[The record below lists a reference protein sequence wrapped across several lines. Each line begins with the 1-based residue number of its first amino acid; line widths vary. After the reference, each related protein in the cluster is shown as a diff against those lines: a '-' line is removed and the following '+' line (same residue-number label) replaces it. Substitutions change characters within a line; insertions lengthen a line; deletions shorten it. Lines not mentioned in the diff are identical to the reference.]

1 MFWQVLIGNV
11 TAVALLISVWMH
23 LHYKFYRLSA
33 AQSNMAFGL
42 MMGLAALV
50 SMLLSVRIDA
60 GYYLDLRSTLL
71 TISAIYGGPLAI
83 AVTGPMTL
91 AGRAYMGGVGM
102 VPGLISITIL
112 SLVSLAVH
120 FLLGRSAARP
130 KGIWIAALTVTAVS
144 LTMSVVFDARGTGFG
159 TISLLMTG
167 LKFIA
172 TLLAASVITYFRGFT
187 VERDMLRAALTQAPD
202 FHYVKNL
209 GSAFVVANLNV
220 ARQHGRM
227 RSSDMVGLTDFE
239 LYPRDIAQKY
249 FDREQAIMNTGEPM
263 VDFEDYLPEE
273 NGPGRWSL
281 ISKVPLRNRYGDLIG
296 LAGVTRDITERK
308 RLEQELLDSRNLL
321 SQAMAEMSDGL
332 AMFNPEGRLLFCNE
346 QYRAAF
352 PRSAYARQPGAHI
365 ADIVRAVIRNAERT
379 DVNTDVDEE
388 WIQASA
394 QQLFLERDTEIPMFD
409 GRWLSLRTR
418 LAADGSA
425 LVVVSDITAM
435 KQSEEHLKKLAED
448 MRGLAETDALT
459 GIANRRA
466 FDNAVAREFSS
477 VARNG
482 SPLSLLL
489 IDIDHFKAFND
500 TYGHIEGDR
509 CLRQISAC
517 LTAVCKRPS
526 DLAARYGGEEFA
538 ILLPGMDVDGAM
550 HVGESLRLQLHLS
563 AIPHRAS
570 AKSVVTTS
578 IGVASIGP
586 TSFLSTPSELVQAAD
601 LALYEAKTGGRDRI
615 AVCPVPTRA
624 A

>member
-1 MFWQVLIGNV
+1 MIWQVLIGNLA
-11 TAVALLISVWMH
+11 AVALLISVWMH
-23 LHYKFYRLSA
+23 LHYKFDRLSA
-33 AQSNMAFGL
+33 AHSNLAFGL
-42 MMGLAALV
+42 MMGLAVLM
-50 SMLLSVRIDA
+50 SMLLSVRLGA

-83 AVTGPMTL
+83 AITGPMTL
-91 AGRAYMGGVGM
+91 AGRAYMGGIGM
-102 VPGLISITIL
+102 VPALISITAL
-112 SLVSLAVH
+112 SLVSLAAH
-120 FLLGRSAARP
+120 FLLGRSATRP
-130 KGIWIAALTVTAVS
+130 KGIWIAALTVTAFS
-144 LTMSVVFDARGTGFG
+144 LTMSVLFDARGSGLG
-159 TISLLMTG
+159 MIALLMTG
-167 LKFIA
+167 LKFLA
-172 TLLAASVITYFRGFT
+172 TLLIASVITYFRGFT

-202 FHYVKNL
+202 FHYVKNRD
-209 GSAFVVANLNV
+209 SAFVVANLNV

-227 RSSDMVGLTDFE
+227 RSSDMVGLTDFA

-249 FDREQAIMNTGEPM
+249 FDREQAIMNTGEPL
-263 VDFEDYLPEE
+263 VDFEDYLPGE
-273 NGPGRWSL
+273 NGPGRWFL
-281 ISKVPLRNRYGDLIG
+281 ISKVPLRDRHGDLIG

-346 QYRAAF
+346 QYRVAF
-352 PRSAYARQPGAHI
+352 PRSAYVRQPGAHI
-365 ADIVRAVIRNAERT
+365 ADIVRAVVRNGERT
-379 DVNTDVDEE
+379 DVNTDVSEE
-388 WIQASA
+388 WIEAAA

-418 LAADGSA
+418 LADDGSA
-425 LVVVSDITAM
+425 LVVVSDVTAM

-477 VARNG
+477 ATRNG

-509 CLRQISAC
+509 CLQRISTC

-538 ILLPGMDVDGAM
+538 ILLPGMDADGAM
-550 HVGESLRLQLHLS
+550 QVAEALRAQLHGQ
-563 AIPHRAS
+563 AIPHRTS
-570 AKSVVTTS
+570 AKSVVTAS
-578 IGVASIGP
+578 IGVASVSA
-586 TSFLSTPSELVQAAD
+586 TSFFPAPSELVQAAD

-615 AVCPVPTRA
+615 AVFSVPTRA